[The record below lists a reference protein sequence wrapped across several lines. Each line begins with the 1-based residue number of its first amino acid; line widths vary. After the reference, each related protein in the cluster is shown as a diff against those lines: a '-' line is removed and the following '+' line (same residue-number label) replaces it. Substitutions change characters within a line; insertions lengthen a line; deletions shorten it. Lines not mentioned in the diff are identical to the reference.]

1 MARLRVGIVGVGSV
15 ADLHAKGYLEHPD
28 AEIVAVCDPDEDLA
42 IQRSLDWGARRYYT
56 DFDEFVQ
63 DPLVDAVAILTP
75 NYLHAPQAAAALQAG
90 KHVSME
96 RPIATSIPDA
106 DKVLR
111 AQRSSGKVLQV
122 FEPSLFFKPLLDAR
136 NLIDAGEIGKPT
148 ALRIAATVGTS
159 QKGTWNWEHGGARDT
174 WRFDKEKAGGTPMLF
189 EVGYQAFAISLFLIG
204 SVERIE
210 VWQSETPV
218 TEQYNLA
225 APTVGVWKHFQQNC
239 FGSLSYTY
247 APDRRM
253 RTEHH
258 PLELR
263 ITISG
268 TRGEIDVLRNSEP
281 TLLDSPVELRRDARK
296 VFYGQKMSA
305 FEDSFVRAVRNFV
318 GACKGEE
325 EPLLRGN
332 EAKQLLILTLAYHE
346 SAKRGR
352 AVTLQQG

>member
-1 MARLRVGIVGVGSV
+1 MARLRVGIVGAGSV
-15 ADLHAKGYLEHPD
+15 ADLHAKGYIEHPG
-28 AEIVAVCDPDEDLA
+28 AEIVAVCDTDEDLA

-56 DFDEFVQ
+56 DYRELMK
-63 DPLVDAVAILTP
+63 DPDVDAVAILTP
-75 NYLHAPQAAAALQAG
+75 NYLHARQATAALAAG

-96 RPIATSIPDA
+96 RPIATTIADA
-106 DKVLR
+106 DRVLH
-111 AQRSSGKVLQV
+111 AAESSGKVLQV

-148 ALRIAATVGTS
+148 ALRIGATIGRS
-159 QKGTWNWEHGGARDT
+159 SKGVWSFDKDSKDA
-174 WRFDKEKAGGTPMLF
+174 WRFDPEQSGGTPMLF

-218 TEQYNLA
+218 NEHYKLA
-225 APTVGVWKHFQQNC
+225 APTVALWKHFQQNC

-247 APDRRM
+247 APERRM
-253 RTEHH
+253 RTEFH
-258 PLELR
+258 PIELR
-263 ITISG
+263 MTISG
-268 TRGEIDVLRNSEP
+268 TRGEIDVIRNSEP
-281 TLLDSPVELRRDARK
+281 TLLESPVELRRDARK
-296 VFYGQKMSA
+296 VYYGQKMSA
-305 FEDSFVRAVRNFV
+305 FEDSFGRAVRNFI
-318 GACKGEE
+318 GACAGEE

>member
-1 MARLRVGIVGVGSV
+1 V
-15 ADLHAKGYLEHPD
+15 ADLHAKGYLDHPD

-56 DFDEFVQ
+56 DFDEFVT
-63 DPLVDAVAILTP
+63 DDNVEAVAILTP
-75 NYLHAPQAAAALQAG
+75 NYLHARQATAALKAG

-96 RPIATSIPDA
+96 RPIATSIKGA
-106 DKVLR
+106 DRVLQ
-111 AQRSSGKVLQV
+111 AARSSGKTLQV
-122 FEPSLFFKPLLDAR
+122 FEPSLFYKPLLDAR

-148 ALRIAATVGTS
+148 ALRIAATIGKS
-159 QKGTWNWEHGGARDT
+159 QKGLWNWEKGGRDT
-174 WRFDKEKAGGTPMLF
+174 WRFDPEKAGGTPMLY
-189 EVGYQAFAISLFLIG
+189 EIGYQAFAVSLFLIG

-210 VWQSETPV
+210 VWQSKTPV
-218 TEQYNLA
+218 TDQFQLS
-225 APTVGVWKHFQQNC
+225 APTVSVWKHFQQNC

-247 APDRRM
+247 APERRM
-253 RTEHH
+253 RTEYH
-258 PLELR
+258 PLEMR
-263 ITISG
+263 ITIAG

-296 VFYGQKMSA
+296 VYYGQKMSA
-305 FEDSFVRAVRNFV
+305 FEDSFARAVRNFIR
-318 GACKGEE
+318 ACKGDE

>member
-28 AEIVAVCDPDEDLA
+28 AEITAVCDPDEDLA

-56 DFDEFVQ
+56 DYDEFVR
-63 DPLVDAVAILTP
+63 DPDVDAVVILTP
-75 NYLHAPQAAAALQAG
+75 NYLHARQATAALQAG

-96 RPIATSIPDA
+96 RPIATTIPDA

-111 AQRSSGKVLQV
+111 AAQASGKVLQV

-148 ALRIAATVGTS
+148 ALSISATIGRSARGV
-159 QKGTWNWEHGGARDT
+159 WNFDKDSRDA
-174 WRFDKEKAGGTPMLF
+174 WRFDLEKAGGTPMMF
-189 EVGYQAFAISLFLIG
+189 EVGYHAFAISLFLIG

-210 VWQSETPV
+210 VWQSETAI
-218 TEQYNLA
+218 NDHHKLA
-225 APTVGVWKHFQQNC
+225 APTVALWKHFQQNC

-268 TRGEIDVLRNSEP
+268 TRGEIDVIRNSEP
-281 TLLDSPVELRRDARK
+281 TLLESPVELRRDARK
-296 VFYGQKMSA
+296 VHYGQKMSA

-318 GACKGEE
+318 GACAGEE

>member
-1 MARLRVGIVGVGSV
+1 MARLRVGIVGAGSV
-15 ADLHAKGYLEHPD
+15 ADLHAKGYLDHPN

-42 IQRSLDWGARRYYT
+42 IQRSLDWGASRYYT
-56 DFDEFVQ
+56 DFDEFVTDENVQ
-63 DPLVDAVAILTP
+63 AVAILTP
-75 NYLHAPQAAAALQAG
+75 NHLHAEQAVGALNAG

-96 RPIATSIPDA
+96 RPIATTIKGA
-106 DKVLR
+106 DKVLQAAR
-111 AQRSSGKVLQV
+111 ASGKILQI
-122 FEPSLFFKPLLDAR
+122 FEPSLFYKPLLDAR

-148 ALRIAATVGTS
+148 ALRIAATIGKS
-159 QKGTWNWEHGGARDT
+159 QKGLWNWEKGGRDT
-174 WRFDKEKAGGTPMLF
+174 WRFDPEKAGGTPMLY
-189 EVGYQAFAISLFLIG
+189 EIGYQAFAVSLFLIG

-210 VWQSETPV
+210 VWQSKTPV
-218 TEQYNLA
+218 TEQFQLS
-225 APTVGVWKHFQQNC
+225 APTAAVWKHFQQNC

-253 RTEHH
+253 RTEYH
-258 PLELR
+258 PLEMR

-296 VFYGQKMSA
+296 VYYGQKMSA
-305 FEDSFVRAVRNFV
+305 FEDSFSRAVRNFV
-318 GACKGEE
+318 GACVGEE

>member
-15 ADLHAKGYLEHPD
+15 ADLHAKGYLEHPG
-28 AEIVAVCDPDEDLA
+28 AEIVAVCDTDEDLA

-56 DFDEFVQ
+56 DYDEFVR
-63 DPLVDAVAILTP
+63 DPNVDAVAILTP
-75 NYLHAPQAAAALQAG
+75 NYLHAQQAERALQAG

-96 RPIATSIPDA
+96 RPIATTIPDA

-111 AQRSSGKVLQV
+111 AATASGKVLQV

-148 ALRIAATVGTS
+148 GLRIAATVGRS
-159 QKGTWNWEHGGARDT
+159 AKGVWNWEKDSRDT
-174 WRFDKEKAGGTPMLF
+174 WRFDLEQAGGTPLLY
-189 EVGYQAFAISLFLIG
+189 EVAYHSFAVSLFLIG

-218 TEQYNLA
+218 NEHYKLA
-225 APTVGVWKHFQQNC
+225 APTAALWKHFQQNV
-239 FGSLSYTY
+239 FGSLSFTY
-247 APDRRM
+247 APERRM

-258 PLELR
+258 PIEMR
-263 ITISG
+263 ITIAG
-268 TRGEIDVLRNSEP
+268 TRGEIDVIQNSEP

-296 VFYGQKMSA
+296 VLYGQKMSA

-318 GACKGEE
+318 GACAGEE

>member
-1 MARLRVGIVGVGSV
+1 MARLRVGIVGAGSV
-15 ADLHAKGYLEHPD
+15 ADLHAKGYLEHPK
-28 AEIVAVCDPDEDLA
+28 AEIIAVCDPDEDLA
-42 IQRSLDWGARRYYT
+42 IKRSLDWGARRYYN
-56 DFDEFVQ
+56 DFDEFVA
-63 DPLVDAVAILTP
+63 DPLIDAVAILTP
-75 NYLHAPQAAAALQAG
+75 NHLHAGQAEAALKAG

-96 RPIATSIPDA
+96 RPIATTIPDA

-111 AQRSSGKVLQV
+111 AQQASGKVLQV
-122 FEPSLFFKPLLDAR
+122 FEPSLFYKPLLDAR

-148 ALRIAATVGTS
+148 ALRIAATIGKSSTNI
-159 QKGTWNWEHGGARDT
+159 WNWEKGSRDT
-174 WRFDKEKAGGTPMLF
+174 WRFDLEKAGGTPMLY

-210 VWQSETPV
+210 VWQSSTPV
-218 TEQYNLA
+218 NEQYALA
-225 APTVGVWKHFQQNC
+225 APTAAVWKHFQQNC
-239 FGSLSYTY
+239 FGTLSYTY
-247 APDRRM
+247 APERRM

-263 ITISG
+263 ITVSG

-281 TLLDSPVELRRDARK
+281 TLLESPVELRRDARK
-296 VFYGQKMSA
+296 VYYGQKMSA
-305 FEDSFVRAVRNFV
+305 FEDSFIRAVRNFI
-318 GACKGEE
+318 GACTGEE